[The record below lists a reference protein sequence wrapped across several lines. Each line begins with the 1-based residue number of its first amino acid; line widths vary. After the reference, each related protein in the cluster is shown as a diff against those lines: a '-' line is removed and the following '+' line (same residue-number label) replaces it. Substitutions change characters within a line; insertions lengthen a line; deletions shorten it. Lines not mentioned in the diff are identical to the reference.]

1 MLKKLYSFWKKF
13 SKKIKRKNRLVN
25 DSINNYTIPL
35 LKEVRKYVEDNGG
48 RLLLVD
54 NPQFPSSNLSKNE
67 NLISLTDWS
76 KDRLSILQNNPD
88 FLGNGYFKKL
98 NTKYTR
104 EIFSGPT
111 NKLKKTYYINADFEN
126 NYVSVKQG
134 YRQGLKKETKPIGPS
149 IYLFGSS
156 VAYSF
161 GCEESQTLSSFLE
174 TQINNPTSTI
184 HNRGLRGG
192 NLENSALAILDTKIC
207 QGDIVILYSFK
218 PISKDDKIEIVKI
231 FNLLDLSTI
240 FARPHNYGD
249 VFIDSGSHLTPVGN
263 KAVAEL
269 IAKKIQEMQS
279 DKKSN
284 TEFPY
289 SDDEKK
295 IFAQFSQ
302 NKFREAL
309 LKIDKSFPAYI
320 DFLKSEFKPGNN
332 GFAAVNCNPFTL
344 GHQHLIS
351 KASQMVD
358 NLYVFV
364 LEENKSTF
372 PFKQRFEMVKEGV
385 KDIKNVIVVPTGK
398 FVVSSMTFP
407 DYFNKEEVFNPS
419 MNVDYDFEIF
429 LNYIA
434 PVLNIKK
441 RFIGTEPFCKTTSF
455 QHEIMKKTLP
465 PEGIEV
471 VEIQRMEN
479 QTGPISAKKVRDLIK
494 NNDLNGLDLFLPQTT
509 IDLLMNFG
517 ISINNDLL
525 NNE

>member
-1 MLKKLYSFWKKF
+1 
-13 SKKIKRKNRLVN
+13 
-25 DSINNYTIPL
+25 
-35 LKEVRKYVEDNGG
+35 
-48 RLLLVD
+48 
-54 NPQFPSSNLSKNE
+54 
-67 NLISLTDWS
+67 
-76 KDRLSILQNNPD
+76 
-88 FLGNGYFKKL
+88 
-98 NTKYTR
+98 
-104 EIFSGPT
+104 
-111 NKLKKTYYINADFEN
+111 
-126 NYVSVKQG
+126 
-134 YRQGLKKETKPIGPS
+134 
-149 IYLFGSS
+149 
-156 VAYSF
+156 
-161 GCEESQTLSSFLE
+161 
-174 TQINNPTSTI
+174 
-184 HNRGLRGG
+184 
-192 NLENSALAILDTKIC
+192 
-207 QGDIVILYSFK
+207 
-218 PISKDDKIEIVKI
+218 
-231 FNLLDLSTI
+231 
-240 FARPHNYGD
+240 
-249 VFIDSGSHLTPVGN
+249 LTPVGN